1 MNRLTELNAKLA
13 DLEKGLETNNHTLK
27 ELVREGLIGEEE
39 ITEFIEDNL
48 DLVKAINNLKN
59 EIDDIENTPIAV
71 LIEEEKPIA
80 QLIKEAKE
88 KKPVE
93 KKPAEKKPA
102 EKKPTKKKPVEKR
115 DLPKDALEMVNRL
128 YKDGNYREAIE
139 GLRLLR
145 FDMFEDYNIN
155 VEFKNKID
163 GMIGLCLDKIRA
175 SR

>member
-13 DLEKGLETNNHTLK
+13 DLEQGLETNNHTLK

-39 ITEFIEDNL
+39 IAEFIKDNL
-48 DLVKAINNLKN
+48 DLAEAINDLKD
-59 EIDDIENTPIAV
+59 EIDDIENTPVAV

-88 KKPVE
+88 KK
-93 KKPAEKKPA
+93 KPAKKSN
-102 EKKPTKKKPVEKR
+102 
-115 DLPKDALEMVNRL
+115 LPKDALEMVNRL
-128 YKDGNYREAIE
+128 YKDGKYREAIE

-145 FDMFEDYNIN
+145 FDMFEDYNVNI
-155 VEFKNKID
+155 EFKNKID
-163 GMIGLCLDKIRA
+163 GMIGLCLDKMRA